1 MDELVTI
8 QTFLYSHEATIVR
21 GVLER
26 EGVLCFLKDEFT
38 IQANPFYSNA
48 LGGVKLQVHKE
59 DETIAKKILD
69 EYGYGENANEKGET
83 IIISNTSGEI
93 NVCPSCGNTDI
104 SLVKKPS
111 GILFGISVLLFGFP
125 LPYFTTQYHCYE
137 CGTDVKVR
145 KEKAST

>member
-59 DETIAKKILD
+59 EETIARKILD

-83 IIISNTSGEI
+83 IIISNPLGEI
-93 NVCPSCGNTDI
+93 NVCPSCGDTDI